1 MNKII
6 LASLM
11 LMPFSAFAADRV
23 TEPQDSWRQ
32 DQTVFAVNKE
42 EAHATYV
49 PYKTIAELTADTEY
63 YRTPWVES
71 KSSLRKSLNGQW
83 KFSYAPTPEES
94 PADFYQLD
102 YDSSDWDMIPVPSC
116 WQMQGYDTPMYVN
129 VDYPF
134 DASQCPR
141 IVRRSDNDGYDTN
154 PTGSYL
160 TTFTVPSDWNGM
172 QLFLNFEGIY
182 SGAYIWVNGQFV
194 GYTQAANTDHEFDIT
209 EFAKVGENALAVK
222 VIKWTDGSYIEDQDM
237 FRYGGIFRDVT
248 LTAVPQTFIRDHY
261 ISCLPT
267 KASNYTAGR
276 LKLQM
281 DLENRSDAAFTG
293 TAKAYLVAPDGVT
306 RVATLAEEGVNLAAG
321 RKTTVSTETSL
332 SELTPWTA
340 ETPNL
345 YTVVFSLEDSN
356 GNETEAFSTKYGFR
370 RIEQQGSFIHI
381 NGKKVFF
388 KGVNRQDTHPVLGR
402 TQDLETLMKD
412 VLLFKQFN
420 INTVRTSHCPHSAKM
435 MALYDHFGIY
445 VMDEADLEAHAMEGR
460 LSSNTSWSAA
470 FVDRQVRMVRRD
482 RNHPSVIFWS
492 MGNESKNGTNFRDCR
507 NAIDELDSRM
517 VHYEGQED
525 YSYSDFTSKMY
536 PFERDVISAD
546 MSGDTRPHFFCEFAH
561 AMGQSLGNY
570 QDYWD
575 YIENSRRIIGGC
587 IWDWADQAIYDPKE
601 ILAGTYKQ
609 GDYRT
614 GYDYPGPHQ
623 GNFMSNGVVGPERK
637 VTQKL
642 VEVKKVHQWIK
653 MANFVADTKTLT
665 VNNTYDFI
673 DLSDFYVA
681 WSLSADGIEV
691 ETGTINDFNVES
703 EASKDL
709 TIPFKTKISADA
721 EYLLTVRFLLREN
734 ADWAEAGHCVAE
746 EQFSVNERPSLERI
760 NYKNMSATLQTR
772 GNGPVEVSGEGF
784 KYVFDGSGNLIS
796 MNFGGH
802 DYIYNNQGLKFDSF
816 RWIENDAPYSGIPPS
831 VMTGYTVSG
840 KEMYCNFMEGDA
852 TGAKAVRLTAT
863 FENPGVVSYTN
874 VYVIYANGTMDITTT
889 YHNQLSDIQR
899 LGQSISLNPA
909 LENLEYFARGPL
921 SNYSDRKTAS
931 FAAVYNS
938 TVTDQHEHFVRPQSM
953 SNHEDLRYLKLTS
966 PEDPSY
972 GLLIEADGQASFS
985 ALHFI
990 ESDYVVGHDHELV
1003 ARPEVILHLDYQQKG
1018 IGNGS
1023 CGSTVWDRYLIPT
1036 DVDLTHTLRFTPLQ
1050 SEGAGYVVPTGAKG
1064 AYFTELYVND
1074 TALIPAGTTLD
1085 KLYNVIENPV
1095 KAEPGAALAVTGTM
1109 SEQAKMSIW
1118 VDFNN
1123 DFAFADNEKFAAQ
1136 TYTLPADIRKG
1147 DYRMRIVLDAAAE
1160 PKANGP
1166 IGSGSVY
1173 DATLRIGA
1181 ATTSEI
1187 TKYAIPH
1194 GTMHPDGLT
1203 YVKEITSTGASKN
1216 VNWTAN
1222 TSPEN
1227 VYTLLPD
1234 VIETAPG
1241 QSFTITFKA
1250 NEAGPRST
1258 YEVYQDLRYTYAG
1271 VYVDYENSS
1280 LFQQLA
1286 IYGDYIEGPSPLA
1299 NYDEVMV
1306 INQTFLVPV
1315 DAPSGPARIRIIYQ
1329 NAWQQQTFFS
1339 PYTQEIYEGVAY
1351 DIMVNIVSDGNS
1363 DEMDFTTLPELDL
1376 SYGTPAGTMHQDGKA
1391 WVKAVKTT
1399 GAEGNIDVEWTETP
1413 AFYTKVPETIT
1424 VLQGQDFTLN
1434 VIANEAGP
1442 ASSDVVY
1449 QDLRYNHVSFFT
1461 DWYQSGTLQKIKS
1474 FGAVLPDDTVLGNYH
1489 SVMNVSLPLSVP
1501 ADAEPG
1507 EAIIRLIYQN
1517 AWREYPAYNAQ
1528 NIEEGCA
1535 LDIPVE
1541 VLEVQ
1546 DGIIEIPCADDAKN
1560 EGIYDLQGRRLSSK
1574 MLRPGVYVINGVK
1587 TLVR

>member
-1 MNKII
+1 MNKIVF
-6 LASLM
+6 ASLL
-11 LMPFSAFAADRV
+11 LMPLSAFGADRV

-42 EAHATYV
+42 NAHATYV
-49 PYKTIAELTADTEY
+49 PYKTISELTADTEY
-63 YRTPWVES
+63 FRTPWVEP
-71 KSSLRKSLNGQW
+71 KSSLRKSLNGRW
-83 KFSYAPTPEES
+83 KFNYAPTPEES
-94 PADFYQLD
+94 PADFYRLD
-102 YDSSDWDMIPVPSC
+102 YNSSNWATIPVPSC

-141 IVRRSDNDGYDTN
+141 IVRRADNDGYDTN

-160 TTFTVPSDWNGM
+160 TTFTVPNDWNGM

-182 SGAYIWVNGQFV
+182 SGAYVWVNGQFV

-209 EFAKVGENALAVK
+209 DFAKVGENSLAVK

-267 KASNYTAGR
+267 KASKYTAGT
-276 LKLQM
+276 LKLKM
-281 DLENRSDAAFTG
+281 EVENRSDAAFTG
-293 TAKAYLVAPDGVT
+293 TAKAYLVAPDGKT
-306 RVATLAEEGVNLAAG
+306 RVATLAEEAVSLSAG
-321 RKTTVSTETSL
+321 RKTTISSQTSL
-332 SELTPWTA
+332 TDLSPWTA

-345 YTVVFSLEDSN
+345 YTVVFSLEDGN
-356 GNETEAFSTKYGFR
+356 GNETEAFATKYGFR
-370 RIEQQGSFIHI
+370 RIEQQGTFIYI

-388 KGVNRQDTHPVLGR
+388 KGVNRQDTHPILGR

-412 VLLFKQFN
+412 VLLYKQFN
-420 INTVRTSHCPHSAKM
+420 INTVRTSHCPQAAKM

-460 LSSNTSWSAA
+460 LSSNASWSPA
-470 FVDRQVRMVRRD
+470 FVDRQVRMVLRD

-507 NAIDELDSRM
+507 NAIDELDDRM

-536 PFERDVISAD
+536 PYERDVISAD

-601 ILAGTYKQ
+601 ILAGTYKE

-653 MANFVADTKTLT
+653 MSNFSADTKKLT

-673 DLSDFYVA
+673 DLSDFYVE
-681 WSLSADGIEV
+681 WSISADGVET
-691 ETGTINDFNVES
+691 ETGTITDFNVGSEES
-703 EASKDL
+703 KELAIPYKTNITKD
-709 TIPFKTKISADA
+709 T
-721 EYLLTVRFLLREN
+721 EYLLTVRFLLREDC
-734 ADWAEAGHCVAE
+734 DWADAGHCVAE
-746 EQFSVNERPSLERI
+746 EQFAVNERPALARI
-760 NYKNMSATLQTR
+760 NYKQMPANLQTR
-772 GNGPVEVSGEGF
+772 GNGPVEISGEGF

-816 RWIENDAPYSGIPPS
+816 RWIENDAPYSGIPPTT
-831 VMTGYTVSG
+831 MTGHSVGG
-840 KEMYCNFMEGDA
+840 KELYCNFMDGDA

-874 VYVIYANGTMDITTT
+874 VYVIYANGTMDVTTT
-889 YHNQLSDIQR
+889 YNNKLSDIQR

-953 SNHEDLRYLKLTS
+953 SNHEELRYLKLTS

-990 ESDYVVGHDHELV
+990 ESDYVVGHDQELV
-1003 ARPEVILHLDYQQKG
+1003 PRPEVILHLDYQQKG

-1023 CGSTVWDRYLIPT
+1023 CGSTVWARYLIPT
-1036 DVDLTHTLRFTPLQ
+1036 GVDLTHTLRFTPLL
-1050 SEGAGYVVPTGAKG
+1050 SEGAGYVVPTGTKG
-1064 AYFTELYVND
+1064 AYLKELAVNEVKVFAAAEAPD
-1074 TALIPAGTTLD
+1074 E
-1085 KLYNVIENPV
+1085 LYNVIESIV
-1095 KAEPGAALAVTGTM
+1095 KAEVGATINVGATT
-1109 SEQAKMSIW
+1109 STNAKVGVW
-1118 VDFNN
+1118 VDFDN
-1123 DFAFADNEKFAAQ
+1123 DFTFADSEKFTAL
-1136 TYTLPADIRKG
+1136 TYTLPKDIRKG
-1147 DYRMRIVLDAAAE
+1147 DYRMRIVVDAAAE

-1166 IGSGSVY
+1166 VSSGTVY
-1173 DATLRIGA
+1173 DATLRIGSA
-1181 ATTSEI
+1181 STTDI
-1187 TKYAIPH
+1187 AKYAIPD
-1194 GTMHPDGLT
+1194 GTMHPEGLT
-1203 YVKEITSTGASKN
+1203 YVKSIESTGALTDI
-1216 VNWTAN
+1216 NWVSESAPQ
-1222 TSPEN
+1222 S

-1234 VIETAPG
+1234 VIETKPG
-1241 QSFTITFKA
+1241 QSFTVKFIA
-1250 NEAGPRST
+1250 NEAGPRS
-1258 YEVYQDLRYTYAG
+1258 ESQIYQDLRYTYAG
-1271 VYVDYENSS
+1271 VFVDYENSS
-1280 LFQQLA
+1280 FFQQLST
-1286 IYGDYIEGPSPLA
+1286 YGSVIEGPSIVA
-1299 NYDEVMV
+1299 NYDDVMV
-1306 INQTFLVPV
+1306 INQPILIPTN
-1315 DAPSGPARIRIIYQ
+1315 APTGPARIRIVYQ
-1329 NAWQQQTFFS
+1329 NAWQPQTFFG
-1339 PYTQEIYEGVAY
+1339 PYAQDIHEGVAY
-1351 DIMVNIVSDGNS
+1351 DIILNIVNEDDKELG
-1363 DEMDFTTLPELDL
+1363 FTTLPEFEF
-1376 SYGTPAGTMHQDGKA
+1376 YGKPAGSMHADGKA
-1391 WVKAVKTT
+1391 WIKSVKTT
-1399 GAEGNIDVEWTETP
+1399 GAEGDIDVEWTSTP
-1413 AFYTKVPETIT
+1413 DFYTKVPETLT
-1424 VLQGQDFTLN
+1424 VVVGTDFNLN
-1434 VIANEAGP
+1434 VKANEAGP
-1442 ASSDVVY
+1442 ATDGAVY
-1449 QDLRYNHVSFFT
+1449 QDLRYNHATFFV
-1461 DWYQSGTLQKIKS
+1461 DWYQSGSMQTLKS
-1474 FGAVLPDDTVLGNYH
+1474 FGETYPQDNILANYH
-1489 SVMNVSLPLSVP
+1489 AVMDINLPVEVP
-1501 ADAEPG
+1501 ADAAPG
-1507 EAIIRLIYQN
+1507 DALIRVIYQN
-1517 AWREYPAYNAQ
+1517 AWVEYPAYNAHNVQ
-1528 NIEEGCA
+1528 DGCA
-1535 LDIPVE
+1535 LDIPVLVMGE
-1541 VLEVQ
+1541 Q
-1546 DGIIEIPCADDAKN
+1546 DGINEVNASEDSAR

-1574 MLRPGVYVINGVK
+1574 TLRPGVYIINGVK
-1587 TLVR
+1587 TLIR